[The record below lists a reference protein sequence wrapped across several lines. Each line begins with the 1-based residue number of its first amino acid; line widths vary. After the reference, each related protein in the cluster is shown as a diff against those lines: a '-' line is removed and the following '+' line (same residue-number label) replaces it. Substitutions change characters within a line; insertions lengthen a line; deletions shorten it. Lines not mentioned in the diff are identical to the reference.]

1 MNINPIRTEQDHDNA
16 LSIVED
22 LLKKS
27 PAADSPEGELLEV
40 MIMLV
45 EGYENKHYP
54 LLSVSPVE
62 EIRFRMKEQG
72 LSIKDLAPAIGDTQ
86 GVRDILNGS
95 RVLTLPMIRR
105 LHSQF
110 GIPLVSL
117 IGV

>member
-54 LLSVSPVE
+54 LL
-62 EIRFRMKEQG
+62 
-72 LSIKDLAPAIGDTQ
+72 
-86 GVRDILNGS
+86 
-95 RVLTLPMIRR
+95 
-105 LHSQF
+105 
-110 GIPLVSL
+110 
-117 IGV
+117 